1 MKRLF
6 PVMLLLAV
14 FVFGA
19 AELSAKPLSKI
30 IGDIGLTPDDY
41 TMLSAS
47 GKSLYATASPRPGQV
62 VSWSNPDSKSH
73 GTATLSAMRG
83 NCAYVQHL
91 VFPGGAGASREIRIR
106 MCRNADGQWQLQP

>member
-41 TMLSAS
+41 TMLSA
-47 GKSLYATASPRPGQV
+47 
-62 VSWSNPDSKSH
+62 
-73 GTATLSAMRG
+73 
-83 NCAYVQHL
+83 
-91 VFPGGAGASREIRIR
+91 
-106 MCRNADGQWQLQP
+106 